1 MSMFI
6 TPNARGFSCMECFC
20 DSNGVKDPNKIA
32 HMPGC
37 RIQKIEFCT
46 ICPDGGDVSIGRD
59 GNWHCPEPGHE
70 NECNREKI
78 RRIST
83 KNPRNPQK
91 FIKPQQIQQLSP

>member
-70 NECNREKI
+70 NECKPRENPADKHEKPKKSAKI
-78 RRIST
+78 CKT
-83 KNPRNPQK
+83 PANPTT
-91 FIKPQQIQQLSP
+91 